1 MNNIKKYYLLFASVV
16 FIGSVYVSATSDFS
30 IKTPMVVELPE
41 ENIIQKPVENKINIA
56 EKEVHGNDQIEEDI
70 PQDSYY
76 GRWKRIEMTINGVP
90 IPIIES
96 SLVLKEGYFEKVTD
110 CKVSGNLIVEGD
122 KMVMRAEEDGC
133 NQGDSMNFYELSE
146 DKNTLSLVI
155 KDDTYTIKDIY
166 KRIINK

>member
-70 PQDSYY
+70 PQDS
-76 GRWKRIEMTINGVP
+76 
-90 IPIIES
+90 
-96 SLVLKEGYFEKVTD
+96 
-110 CKVSGNLIVEGD
+110 
-122 KMVMRAEEDGC
+122 
-133 NQGDSMNFYELSE
+133 
-146 DKNTLSLVI
+146 
-155 KDDTYTIKDIY
+155 
-166 KRIINK
+166 